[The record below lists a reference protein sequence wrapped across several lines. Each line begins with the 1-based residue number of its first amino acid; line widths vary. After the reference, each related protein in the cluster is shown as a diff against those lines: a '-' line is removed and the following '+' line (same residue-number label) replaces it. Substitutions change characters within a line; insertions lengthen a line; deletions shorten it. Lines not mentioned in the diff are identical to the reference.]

1 MNRQRFYQAM
11 EQQYALSRE
20 IPPPSCYDVF
30 NYSFFNI
37 IPSYLI

>member
-20 IPPPSCYDVF
+20 MPPPSCYDVL
-30 NYSFFNI
+30 I
-37 IPSYLI
+37 IPISILFLVI